1 MYFIIS
7 LLQAH
12 ALSPDDFGIR
22 MDGEVLTKGNLS
34 FDTSFQ
40 RDGYQSFSYPTAVR
54 YGFAPKWEVQ
64 LGSNLGL
71 QQTGVFLPQ
80 GLYSQV
86 LYKAIKGHSFLP
98 STALMLSGAPNQFD
112 PAYLAFRIALDWA
125 PAENDIL
132 SSNFGITWNEDA
144 YMDKTGTIQ
153 NGYSA
158 DFYFGDDYAFFP
170 FQHQLDL
177 YLAVGVEAPLYDPSQ
192 FQFTILTEFA
202 YQLGDIWNVGI
213 TTQSY
218 PKNKQY
224 AVALTLSGGWSLLEK

>member
-22 MDGEVLTKGNLS
+22 MDGEVLTQGNLS

-54 YGFAPKWEVQ
+54 YGFAPKWELQ
-64 LGSNLGL
+64 LGSNVAL
-71 QQTGVFLPQ
+71 QQTGVFLAQ
-80 GLYSQV
+80 GLYSQI

-98 STALMLSGAPNQFD
+98 STALMLSGAPNNLTLPISHFALLWTGLPQKMIF
-112 PAYLAFRIALDWA
+112 YL
-125 PAENDIL
+125 PIL
-132 SSNFGITWNEDA
+132 VSLGMKMPIWILQEPSK
-144 YMDKTGTIQ
+144 MDTVQI
-153 NGYSA
+153 SILVMIMP
-158 DFYFGDDYAFFP
+158 FFP
-170 FQHQLDL
+170 FNTSWIYIWPLESKHL
-177 YLAVGVEAPLYDPSQ
+177 YMTPHN

-202 YQLGDIWNVGI
+202 YQVGDIWNVGF

-218 PKNKQY
+218 PK
-224 AVALTLSGGWSLLEK
+224 TDSMLLL

>member
-22 MDGEVLTKGNLS
+22 MDGEVLTQGNLS

-64 LGSNLGL
+64 LGSNVALSTNGCISG
-71 QQTGVFLPQ
+71 TGFVFSNTIQSDKRPFLFTF
-80 GLYSQV
+80 
-86 LYKAIKGHSFLP
+86 HSTHVFR
-98 STALMLSGAPNQFD
+98 APNQFD
-112 PAYLAFRIALDWA
+112 PAYLAFRVALDWA

-144 YMDKTGTIQ
+144 YMDTTGTVQ

-170 FQHQLDL
+170 FNTSWIYIWPLESKHL
-177 YLAVGVEAPLYDPSQ
+177 YMTLHNSSL
-192 FQFTILTEFA
+192 
-202 YQLGDIWNVGI
+202 
-213 TTQSY
+213 
-218 PKNKQY
+218 QY
-224 AVALTLSGGWSLLEK
+224 